1 MRKITILA
9 FMAIFSSLSFSG
21 CEKEGDATQSS
32 FIQTLQN
39 KDVHDITMQ
48 DGMLCF
54 DSWEQYENTIYYL
67 AELCENHVANYYD
80 SICSVLGTDDE
91 EAFNTYAEMDGFS
104 QFKPLHDFSNALNF
118 ESRYN
123 VLEAEESKWLEEST
137 DNPSPFETTLLE
149 RYQSALH
156 NVDGDVMIGGK
167 VYNPDNTIE
176 DDCKMQGNVS
186 GRSLDF
192 TYNNKTRFIVGK
204 VSTTAVSFSAHTT
217 AYTKKNGKKRLWLTR
232 GLAVSDWGNK
242 LSVCETVYDYTAF
255 LMPMQGKSKYKPNL
269 PLCYVYVFET
279 INQIPNSIHPY
290 DQLLGSSHQHSLSET
305 LIQLAL

>member
-91 EAFNTYAEMDGFS
+91 EAFNTYAENGWF
-104 QFKPLHDFSNALNF
+104 
-118 ESRYN
+118 
-123 VLEAEESKWLEEST
+123 
-137 DNPSPFETTLLE
+137 
-149 RYQSALH
+149 QS
-156 NVDGDVMIGGK
+156 I
-167 VYNPDNTIE
+167 
-176 DDCKMQGNVS
+176 
-186 GRSLDF
+186 
-192 TYNNKTRFIVGK
+192 
-204 VSTTAVSFSAHTT
+204 
-217 AYTKKNGKKRLWLTR
+217 
-232 GLAVSDWGNK
+232 
-242 LSVCETVYDYTAF
+242 
-255 LMPMQGKSKYKPNL
+255 
-269 PLCYVYVFET
+269 
-279 INQIPNSIHPY
+279 
-290 DQLLGSSHQHSLSET
+290 
-305 LIQLAL
+305 